1 MGRRQKGLH
10 FYKKR
15 RVINYTLLKE
25 IAGWVFSILVSVL
38 LGAVFVFAFG
48 LKTSVI
54 GVSMEPGLY
63 NGQQILINR
72 FLYQLSEPKAGDVIV
87 FLPNENQ
94 NSHYYVKRIV
104 AVPGDRIK
112 ILDGKVYVNDEECL
126 LQEYDKIADQGIAQ
140 NENENDYYLD
150 NIGIVPHT
158 YDSDDNGLWIISE
171 YVLPARQRDFKEC
184 LGLTFDKFVKFIRSS
199 CAWRENYTRA
209 KEGAYGDYIYSLDEY
224 SDMCE
229 NEVKYMCV

>member
-94 NSHYYVKRIV
+94 YSHYYVKRIV

-140 NENENDYYLD
+140 NEIRLNKEEYFVLGD
-150 NIGIVPHT
+150 NINNSEDSRSGSIGIVT
-158 YDSDDNGLWIISE
+158 RKSIIGK
-171 YVLPARQRDFKEC
+171 VWFKMASKNSG
-184 LGLTFDKFVKFIRSS
+184 LGLI
-199 CAWRENYTRA
+199 E
-209 KEGAYGDYIYSLDEY
+209 
-224 SDMCE
+224 
-229 NEVKYMCV
+229 

>member
-1 MGRRQKGLH
+1 MKGKGQIHIVCCPFSLYNDKNTKITRHCNMGRRQKGLH

-126 LQEYDKIADQGIAQ
+126 LQEYDKIADPGIAQ
-140 NENENDYYLD
+140 NEIRLNKEEYFVLGD
-150 NIGIVPHT
+150 NINNSEDSRSGSIGIVT
-158 YDSDDNGLWIISE
+158 RKSIIGK
-171 YVLPARQRDFKEC
+171 VWFKMASKNSG
-184 LGLTFDKFVKFIRSS
+184 LGLI
-199 CAWRENYTRA
+199 E
-209 KEGAYGDYIYSLDEY
+209 
-224 SDMCE
+224 
-229 NEVKYMCV
+229 